1 MSRYQPSLREL
12 AMEPDEDKRLEVG
25 AQIAADYRGKC
36 PILVGVLKGV
46 VPFFAEMAAAI
57 DEDAAELDERWDE
70 REGWRNER
78 EEWDAERDRLNA
90 ERDEAIAERDRYRE
104 ERDESR
110 RKYADRFFAVEGQTL
125 LHANEVGEEVRRE
138 PIRSADEIWD

>member
-12 AMEPDEDKRLEVG
+12 AMEPDEDKRLE
-25 AQIAADYRGKC
+25 
-36 PILVGVLKGV
+36 
-46 VPFFAEMAAAI
+46 MAAAI
-57 DEDAAELDERWDE
+57 DEDAAELDDRWD
-70 REGWRNER
+70 ER

-110 RKYADRFFAVEGQTL
+110 RRYADRFFAVEGQTL

>member
-12 AMEPDEDKRLEVG
+12 AMEPDEDKRLE
-25 AQIAADYRGKC
+25 
-36 PILVGVLKGV
+36 
-46 VPFFAEMAAAI
+46 MAARI
-57 DEDAAELDERWDE
+57 DEDAAELDDRWDE
-70 REGWRNER
+70 RE
-78 EEWDAERDRLNA
+78 EWAAERDRLNA

-125 LHANEVGEEVRRE
+125 LHSNEIGEEARRE

>member
-12 AMEPDEDKRLEVG
+12 AMEPDEDKRLE
-25 AQIAADYRGKC
+25 
-36 PILVGVLKGV
+36 
-46 VPFFAEMAAAI
+46 MAARI
-57 DEDAAELDERWDE
+57 DEDAAELDDRWDE

-78 EEWDAERDRLNA
+78 EEWD
-90 ERDEAIAERDRYRE
+90 AERDRYRE

-110 RKYADRFFAVEGQTL
+110 RKYADRFFATADQTL
-125 LHANEVGEEVRRE
+125 LHVDEVGEEKRRE

>member
-12 AMEPDEDKRLEVG
+12 AMEPDEDKRLE
-25 AQIAADYRGKC
+25 
-36 PILVGVLKGV
+36 
-46 VPFFAEMAAAI
+46 MAAAI
-57 DEDAAELDERWDE
+57 DEDAAELDDRWDE

-90 ERDEAIAERDRYRE
+90 ERDRYRE

-110 RKYADRFFAVEGQTL
+110 RRYADRFFAVEGQTL

>member
-12 AMEPDEDKRLEVG
+12 AMEPDEDKRLE
-25 AQIAADYRGKC
+25 
-36 PILVGVLKGV
+36 
-46 VPFFAEMAAAI
+46 MAAAI
-57 DEDAAELDERWDE
+57 DEDAAELDDRWDE

-78 EEWDAERDRLNA
+78 EEWEAERDRQ
-90 ERDEAIAERDRYRE
+90 

-125 LHANEVGEEVRRE
+125 LHANEVGGEVRRE

>member
-12 AMEPDEDKRLEVG
+12 AMEPDEDKRLE
-25 AQIAADYRGKC
+25 
-36 PILVGVLKGV
+36 
-46 VPFFAEMAAAI
+46 MAAAI
-57 DEDAAELDERWDE
+57 DEDAAELDDRWDE

-78 EEWDAERDRLNA
+78 EGWDAERDSLNA
-90 ERDEAIAERDRYRE
+90 ELNEAIAERDRYRE

-110 RKYADRFFAVEGQTL
+110 RKYADRFFDAPADTTV
-125 LHANEVGEEVRRE
+125 LHVFQESERE

>member
-12 AMEPDEDKRLEVG
+12 AMEPDEDKRLE
-25 AQIAADYRGKC
+25 
-36 PILVGVLKGV
+36 
-46 VPFFAEMAAAI
+46 MAAAI
-57 DEDAAELDERWDE
+57 DEDAAELDDRWDE

-90 ERDEAIAERDRYRE
+90 ERDEAVAERDRYRE

-110 RKYADRFFAVEGQTL
+110 RKYADRFFATAGQTL
-125 LHANEVGEEVRRE
+125 LHMDEVGEERRRE
-138 PIRSADEIWD
+138 PIRNADEIWD

>member
-12 AMEPDEDKRLEVG
+12 AMEPDEDKRLE
-25 AQIAADYRGKC
+25 
-36 PILVGVLKGV
+36 
-46 VPFFAEMAAAI
+46 MAAAI
-57 DEDAAELDERWDE
+57 DEDAAELDDRWDE

-90 ERDEAIAERDRYRE
+90 ELDEAIAERDSYRE

-110 RKYADRFFAVEGQTL
+110 RRYADRFFAVEGQTL
-125 LHANEVGEEVRRE
+125 LHANEVGGEVRRE

>member
-1 MSRYQPSLREL
+1 MSRYQSSLREL
-12 AMEPDEDKRLEVG
+12 AMEPDEDKRLE
-25 AQIAADYRGKC
+25 
-36 PILVGVLKGV
+36 
-46 VPFFAEMAAAI
+46 MAARI
-57 DEDAAELDERWDE
+57 DEDAAELDDRWD
-70 REGWRNER
+70 ER

>member
-12 AMEPDEDKRLEVG
+12 AMEPDEDKRLE
-25 AQIAADYRGKC
+25 
-36 PILVGVLKGV
+36 
-46 VPFFAEMAAAI
+46 MAARI
-57 DEDAAELDERWDE
+57 DEDAAELDDRWDE

-78 EEWDAERDRLNA
+78 EEWDAERDSLNA
-90 ERDEAIAERDRYRE
+90 ELDKAIAERDRYRE

-110 RKYADRFFAVEGQTL
+110 RKYADRFFDAPADTTV
-125 LHANEVGEEVRRE
+125 LHVFQESERE

>member
-12 AMEPDEDKRLEVG
+12 ATEPDEDKRLE
-25 AQIAADYRGKC
+25 
-36 PILVGVLKGV
+36 
-46 VPFFAEMAAAI
+46 MAARI
-57 DEDAAELDERWDE
+57 DEDAAELDDRWDE

-78 EEWDAERDRLNA
+78 EEWDAERDRLT
-90 ERDEAIAERDRYRE
+90 AERDRYRE

-125 LHANEVGEEVRRE
+125 PHVNEIGEEARRE

>member
-1 MSRYQPSLREL
+1 MSKYQPSLREL
-12 AMEPDEDKRLEVG
+12 AMEPDEDKRLE
-25 AQIAADYRGKC
+25 
-36 PILVGVLKGV
+36 
-46 VPFFAEMAAAI
+46 MAARI
-57 DEDAAELDERWDE
+57 DEDAAELDDRWDE

-78 EEWDAERDRLNA
+78 EGWDAERDRLNA

-110 RKYADRFFAVEGQTL
+110 RKYADRFFDAPSDTTV
-125 LHANEVGEEVRRE
+125 LHVTQETGRE

>member
-12 AMEPDEDKRLEVG
+12 AMEPDEDKRLE
-25 AQIAADYRGKC
+25 
-36 PILVGVLKGV
+36 
-46 VPFFAEMAAAI
+46 MAARI
-57 DEDAAELDERWDE
+57 DEDAAELDDRWDE

-78 EEWDAERDRLNA
+78 EGWDAERDSLNA
-90 ERDEAIAERDRYRE
+90 ELNEAIAERDRYRE

-110 RKYADRFFAVEGQTL
+110 RKYADRFFDAPADTTV
-125 LHANEVGEEVRRE
+125 LHVFQESERE

>member
-12 AMEPDEDKRLEVG
+12 AMEPDEDKRLE
-25 AQIAADYRGKC
+25 
-36 PILVGVLKGV
+36 
-46 VPFFAEMAAAI
+46 MAARI
-57 DEDAAELDERWDE
+57 DEDAAELDDRWD
-70 REGWRNER
+70 ER

-125 LHANEVGEEVRRE
+125 LHVNEIGEEVRRE

>member
-12 AMEPDEDKRLEVG
+12 AMEPDEDKRLE
-25 AQIAADYRGKC
+25 
-36 PILVGVLKGV
+36 
-46 VPFFAEMAAAI
+46 MAARI
-57 DEDAAELDERWDE
+57 DEDAAELDDRWD
-70 REGWRNER
+70 ER

-125 LHANEVGEEVRRE
+125 LHANEVGGEVRRE

>member
-12 AMEPDEDKRLEVG
+12 AMEPDEDKRLE
-25 AQIAADYRGKC
+25 
-36 PILVGVLKGV
+36 
-46 VPFFAEMAAAI
+46 MAARI
-57 DEDAAELDERWDE
+57 DEDAAELDDRWD
-70 REGWRNER
+70 ER

-125 LHANEVGEEVRRE
+125 LHADEIGEEARRE

>member
-1 MSRYQPSLREL
+1 MSRYQPGLREL
-12 AMEPDEDKRLEVG
+12 AMEPDEDKRLE
-25 AQIAADYRGKC
+25 
-36 PILVGVLKGV
+36 
-46 VPFFAEMAAAI
+46 MAARI
-57 DEDAAELDERWDE
+57 DEDAAELDDRWD
-70 REGWRNER
+70 ER

>member
-12 AMEPDEDKRLEVG
+12 AMEPDEDKRLE
-25 AQIAADYRGKC
+25 
-36 PILVGVLKGV
+36 
-46 VPFFAEMAAAI
+46 MAALI

-70 REGWRNER
+70 RE
-78 EEWDAERDRLNA
+78 EWDAERDRLSA

-110 RKYADRFFAVEGQTL
+110 RKYADRFFATADQTL
-125 LHANEVGEEVRRE
+125 LHMDEVGGEARRE

>member
-12 AMEPDEDKRLEVG
+12 AMEPDEDKRL
-25 AQIAADYRGKC
+25 
-36 PILVGVLKGV
+36 
-46 VPFFAEMAAAI
+46 EMAAAI

-90 ERDEAIAERDRYRE
+90 ERDEAVA

-125 LHANEVGEEVRRE
+125 LHANEVGGEARRE

>member
-12 AMEPDEDKRLEVG
+12 AMEPDEDKRLE
-25 AQIAADYRGKC
+25 
-36 PILVGVLKGV
+36 
-46 VPFFAEMAAAI
+46 MAARI
-57 DEDAAELDERWDE
+57 DEDVAELDDRWDE

-78 EEWDAERDRLNA
+78 EEWDAERDSLNA
-90 ERDEAIAERDRYRE
+90 ELDEAIAERDRYRE

-110 RKYADRFFAVEGQTL
+110 RKYADRFFDAPADSTV
-125 LHANEVGEEVRRE
+125 LHVTQETERE

>member
-12 AMEPDEDKRLEVG
+12 AMEPDEDKRLE
-25 AQIAADYRGKC
+25 
-36 PILVGVLKGV
+36 
-46 VPFFAEMAAAI
+46 MAARI
-57 DEDAAELDERWDE
+57 DEDAAELDDRWDE
-70 REGWRNER
+70 REGWR
-78 EEWDAERDRLNA
+78 A

-125 LHANEVGEEVRRE
+125 LHVNEVGEEARRE

>member
-12 AMEPDEDKRLEVG
+12 AMEPDEDKRLE
-25 AQIAADYRGKC
+25 
-36 PILVGVLKGV
+36 
-46 VPFFAEMAAAI
+46 MAARI
-57 DEDAAELDERWDE
+57 DEDVAELDDRWDE

-78 EEWDAERDRLNA
+78 EAWDAERDSINA
-90 ERDEAIAERDRYRE
+90 ELDEAIVERDRYRE

-110 RKYADRFFAVEGQTL
+110 RKYADRFFDAPSDTTV
-125 LHANEVGEEVRRE
+125 LHVTQETERE

>member
-12 AMEPDEDKRLEVG
+12 AMEPDEDKRLE
-25 AQIAADYRGKC
+25 
-36 PILVGVLKGV
+36 
-46 VPFFAEMAAAI
+46 MAARI
-57 DEDAAELDERWDE
+57 DEDVAELDDRWD
-70 REGWRNER
+70 ER
-78 EEWDAERDRLNA
+78 EEWDAERDRLNAERDEAIA

-125 LHANEVGEEVRRE
+125 LHANEVGGEVRRE

>member
-12 AMEPDEDKRLEVG
+12 AMEPDEDKRLE
-25 AQIAADYRGKC
+25 
-36 PILVGVLKGV
+36 
-46 VPFFAEMAAAI
+46 MAAAI
-57 DEDAAELDERWDE
+57 DEDAAELDDRWD
-70 REGWRNER
+70 ER

-90 ERDEAIAERDRYRE
+90 ERDEAIVERDRYRE

-110 RKYADRFFAVEGQTL
+110 RRYADRFFAVEGQTL
-125 LHANEVGEEVRRE
+125 LHANEVGGEVRRE

>member
-1 MSRYQPSLREL
+1 MSKYQPSLREL
-12 AMEPDEDKRLEVG
+12 AMEPDEDKRLE
-25 AQIAADYRGKC
+25 
-36 PILVGVLKGV
+36 
-46 VPFFAEMAAAI
+46 MAARI
-57 DEDAAELDERWDE
+57 DEDAAELDDRWDE
-70 REGWRNER
+70 REGWDAER

-110 RKYADRFFAVEGQTL
+110 RKYADRFFDAPSDTTV
-125 LHANEVGEEVRRE
+125 LHVTQETERE

>member
-1 MSRYQPSLREL
+1 MSKYQPSLREL
-12 AMEPDEDKRLEVG
+12 AMEPDEDKRLE
-25 AQIAADYRGKC
+25 
-36 PILVGVLKGV
+36 
-46 VPFFAEMAAAI
+46 MAARI
-57 DEDAAELDERWDE
+57 DEDAAELDDRWDE

-78 EEWDAERDRLNA
+78 DEAIAERDRLNA

-110 RKYADRFFAVEGQTL
+110 RKYADRFFDAPSDTTV
-125 LHANEVGEEVRRE
+125 LHVTQETERE

>member
-12 AMEPDEDKRLEVG
+12 AMEPDEDKRLE
-25 AQIAADYRGKC
+25 
-36 PILVGVLKGV
+36 
-46 VPFFAEMAAAI
+46 MAAAI
-57 DEDAAELDERWDE
+57 DEDAAELDDRWD
-70 REGWRNER
+70 ER

-110 RKYADRFFAVEGQTL
+110 RRYADRFFAVEGQTL
-125 LHANEVGEEVRRE
+125 FHANEVGEEVRRE

>member
-12 AMEPDEDKRLEVG
+12 AMEPDEDKRLE
-25 AQIAADYRGKC
+25 
-36 PILVGVLKGV
+36 
-46 VPFFAEMAAAI
+46 MAALI

-125 LHANEVGEEVRRE
+125 LHSNEVGEEARRE

>member
-12 AMEPDEDKRLEVG
+12 AMEPDEDKRLE
-25 AQIAADYRGKC
+25 
-36 PILVGVLKGV
+36 
-46 VPFFAEMAAAI
+46 MAAAI
-57 DEDAAELDERWDE
+57 DEDAAELDDRWDE

-78 EEWDAERDRLNA
+78 EEWDAERDR
-90 ERDEAIAERDRYRE
+90 YRE

-110 RKYADRFFAVEGQTL
+110 RRYADRFFAVEGQTL